1 MKILITGSAGFIGFH
16 VSKFLLEK
24 KNIIFGIDNLNS
36 YYDIKL
42 KRERLNIL
50 KKYKKF
56 IFFKI
61 DINNKK
67 KIENILSEHKIKY
80 VIHLAAQAGVRYSIL
95 KPDIYFKNNITGF
108 FNILDACKNAKI
120 KHLIY
125 ASTSS
130 VYGNDINQPSK
141 ESNCTDFPQSFY
153 AATKKSNEVL
163 AYAYSNIYNI
173 PTTGIRFFTV
183 YGSYGRP
190 DMALFKF
197 AKTIKQNRTISLY
210 NYGNHTRDYTHVSDV
225 VIFLSKLI
233 KKNSIKKPPFQI
245 FNIARSKPQKLKYFI
260 ALIEKFLNKKAKK
273 KYIKLQKGDVKDTFG
288 ENKKITKKI
297 SKHKFTDINEGLEE
311 FFEWFNKKY

>member
-1 MKILITGSAGFIGFH
+1 MYLNFY
-16 VSKFLLEK
+16 LK
-24 KNIIFGIDNLNS
+24 KNIIYGIDNLNN

-42 KRERLNIL
+42 KKERLNIL

-56 IFFKI
+56 TFFKT

-67 KIENILSEHKIKY
+67 NIEKILSEHKIKY

-108 FNILDACKNAKI
+108 FNILDACKNTKI

-130 VYGNDINQPSK
+130 VYGNDTNQPSK
-141 ESNCTDFPQSFY
+141 ENNYTDSPLSFY
-153 AATKKSNEVL
+153 AATKKSNEVI
-163 AYAYSNIYNI
+163 AYAYSNIYNL

-197 AKTIKQNRTISLY
+197 AKAIKQNKTISLY

-225 VIFLSKLI
+225 AIFLSKLI
-233 KKNSIKKPPFQI
+233 KKNSIKKTPFQI

-260 ALIEKFLNKKAKK
+260 TLIERFLNKKAKI
-273 KYIKLQKGDVKDTFG
+273 KYIKLKRVMLKIPMVKI
-288 ENKKITKKI
+288 KKLQTK
-297 SKHKFTDINEGLEE
+297 
-311 FFEWFNKKY
+311 